1 MQLLLIEG
9 TAWPGMGPPGRG
21 PLRPP
26 RPACSPRKL
35 RANREVPVRA
45 QDGGTERLRM
55 DAKVREARAPA
66 QRVRQGCPETSPA
79 CGVVHTASPWLPTF
93 RHLSGCLHEPSQSQ
107 PPCFPPPAASA
118 YPT

>member
-66 QRVRQGCPETSPA
+66 QRCIVSSFPEKVQCVWPGLA
-79 CGVVHTASPWLPTF
+79 L
-93 RHLSGCLHEPSQSQ
+93 
-107 PPCFPPPAASA
+107 AAVKRISA
-118 YPT
+118 NQ